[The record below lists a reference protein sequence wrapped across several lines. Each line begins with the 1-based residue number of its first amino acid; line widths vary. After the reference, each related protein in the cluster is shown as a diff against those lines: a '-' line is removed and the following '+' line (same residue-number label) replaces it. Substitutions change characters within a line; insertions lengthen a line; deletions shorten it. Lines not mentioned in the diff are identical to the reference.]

1 MKLHPI
7 AIALGMTMAAG
18 AVAQEEQLPT
28 VEVKANAS
36 DVDKIVE
43 VDGQRVSAVE
53 GAQVITSDYIR
64 AQQATTLADAL
75 RKTTSIQIDEEGGPQ
90 SSLIYVRGFSQDQI
104 SVRVEGAPKN
114 FNLVR
119 HGGAGSTWL
128 EPDMYKSVSV
138 IPGVASNVY
147 GNGSLGGVVMFET
160 KDPEDIAGDKDWGL
174 TLRGGIETNG
184 ESQYVS
190 VDGAKIINDQWA
202 VSTTIIARDTDPYE
216 DGEGR
221 ETLEGST
228 GTQDV
233 NGLFK
238 AVFTPTDEQRVE
250 ASYQR
255 LEKDYTARTTTGSGA
270 YSAPSDTELT
280 DETYS
285 LMYAFNPEDN
295 DWLNL
300 KARVSQTSTERWRL
314 TEGDTDPSIWGVET
328 TYAELEN
335 ITTLIQSDDVLHQ
348 IRFGIDYTYDDVL
361 TAYTNAS
368 GLPIERE
375 RTQLGGYISDTV
387 YIGETLELVGS
398 LRFDNF
404 ENTNEGTSIN
414 ESAVS
419 PKINVNWS
427 PFEETAAK
435 GLSFYGVVGSGF
447 RSPAVHEAFGRGDPA
462 PVCGRRSCSM
472 LEPNESLKG
481 ESSDSWEAGFKYN
494 RTALFTSS
502 DQLSFQVGYIK
513 NDVEDMISQ
522 QEIGQT
528 EFDVDGDGS
537 DDTVQINQFQNIDHA
552 EIDGIEV
559 SFNYTSDFLF
569 AVVSAQNL
577 DGTDSTGA
585 KLADIA
591 PASLNATLGTYLFDG
606 KSRVGID
613 MTSRQ
618 DRRYVQRNVE
628 RYREDYRIFDVFA
641 SYQFSDNLL
650 LQLRVA
656 NLFDELY
663 AKRAITTNTD
673 GEDVTTYQPGRNIK
687 LTAEYKF

>member
-90 SSLIYVRGFSQDQI
+90 SSLIYIRGFSQDQI

-233 NGLFK
+233 NGSK
-238 AVFTPTDEQRVE
+238 
-250 ASYQR
+250 
-255 LEKDYTARTTTGSGA
+255 
-270 YSAPSDTELT
+270 
-280 DETYS
+280 
-285 LMYAFNPEDN
+285 
-295 DWLNL
+295 
-300 KARVSQTSTERWRL
+300 
-314 TEGDTDPSIWGVET
+314 
-328 TYAELEN
+328 
-335 ITTLIQSDDVLHQ
+335 
-348 IRFGIDYTYDDVL
+348 
-361 TAYTNAS
+361 
-368 GLPIERE
+368 
-375 RTQLGGYISDTV
+375 
-387 YIGETLELVGS
+387 VG
-398 LRFDNF
+398 
-404 ENTNEGTSIN
+404 
-414 ESAVS
+414 
-419 PKINVNWS
+419 
-427 PFEETAAK
+427 
-435 GLSFYGVVGSGF
+435 
-447 RSPAVHEAFGRGDPA
+447 
-462 PVCGRRSCSM
+462 
-472 LEPNESLKG
+472 
-481 ESSDSWEAGFKYN
+481 
-494 RTALFTSS
+494 
-502 DQLSFQVGYIK
+502 
-513 NDVEDMISQ
+513 
-522 QEIGQT
+522 
-528 EFDVDGDGS
+528 
-537 DDTVQINQFQNIDHA
+537 
-552 EIDGIEV
+552 
-559 SFNYTSDFLF
+559 
-569 AVVSAQNL
+569 
-577 DGTDSTGA
+577 
-585 KLADIA
+585 
-591 PASLNATLGTYLFDG
+591 
-606 KSRVGID
+606 
-613 MTSRQ
+613 
-618 DRRYVQRNVE
+618 
-628 RYREDYRIFDVFA
+628 
-641 SYQFSDNLL
+641 
-650 LQLRVA
+650 
-656 NLFDELY
+656 
-663 AKRAITTNTD
+663 
-673 GEDVTTYQPGRNIK
+673 
-687 LTAEYKF
+687 